1 MRDRFVAMIPLDEY
15 RTMLGSFARKLS
27 EEQILKLRRQEFEI
41 AEAIFE
47 LWLRKKGDIGK
58 ADDSS

>member
-1 MRDRFVAMIPLDEY
+1 
-15 RTMLGSFARKLS
+15 MLGSFARKLS